1 MKLLTTMACAAL
13 LACAATG
20 LAAAATGPVI
30 DWDPAYAWQIGG
42 TPTNLPLG
50 GEFKMVGIIS
60 MFGPPLD
67 FLHADD
73 PTKEYTFYVHGLI
86 SGGTTSQGPPSLTL
100 YTTNFT
106 GGTIEVYEDT
116 SPDASFDPNPPNS
129 GVPGDFIDGGP
140 PILTG
145 SFTNFVVQSNNFTQ
159 FDTGNIEGGI
169 NWTGGTLYNQLTT
182 TGDHACPGL
191 FTGGSTWYPPTL
203 PAGYLFRHDGKI
215 DLQCPTPARTS
226 TWGKIKTLYR

>member
-1 MKLLTTMACAAL
+1 MKLWIATTCVV
-13 LACAATG
+13 LACTATG
-20 LAAAATGPVI
+20 LAAAKSGPVI
-30 DWDPAYAWQIGG
+30 DWDPAYAWQIGA
-42 TPTNLPLG
+42 TPTNLPSG
-50 GEFKMVGIIS
+50 GEFKMVGIVS

-86 SGGTTSQGPPSLTL
+86 SGGTVAQGPPSLTL
-100 YTTNFT
+100 YTTNYS
-106 GGTIEVYEDT
+106 GGTIEVYQDL
-116 SPDASFDPNPPNS
+116 SPDASFDPNPPNA

-145 SFTNFVVQSNNFTQ
+145 SFAGFVVQSNNFTQ
-159 FDTGNIEGGI
+159 FDTGNIEGNI
-169 NWTGGTLYNQLTT
+169 NWTGGTLYDQLTQN
-182 TGDHACPGL
+182 GGQPCPGL
-191 FTGGSTWYPPTL
+191 FTGGSTWNPPLL
-203 PAGYLFRHDGKI
+203 PAGYLFLHDGKI